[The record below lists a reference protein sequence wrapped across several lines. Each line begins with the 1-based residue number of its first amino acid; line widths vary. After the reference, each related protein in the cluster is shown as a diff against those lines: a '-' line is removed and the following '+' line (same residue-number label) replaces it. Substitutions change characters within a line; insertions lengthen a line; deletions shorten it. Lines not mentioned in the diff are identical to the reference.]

1 MGTKMMNKL
10 RKMTRYNKILWAITF
25 LIWSIVVVQWV
36 SNNIDAETGE
46 KIYERN

>member
-1 MGTKMMNKL
+1 
-10 RKMTRYNKILWAITF
+10 MTRYNKILWAITF
-25 LIWSIVVVQWV
+25 LTWSIVVVQWV